1 MKTEI
6 LQELL
11 TSGKN
16 HKEIIDEIMRLNG
29 EDIKNTRET
38 FKVDNSKYV
47 DISKYNELLAE
58 KDKISNDFINVN
70 NDFSAYKEST
80 KDYASIKEKYNGLL
94 KENELNNKIG
104 VLNGL
109 NCKHSDLLVDKLDW
123 SKYDQEKKSFD
134 EEYIKGVKSKYSD
147 LFNIKDET
155 YKPNK
160 GVDNIG
166 VFGNQNPNKLTM
178 DDLRKL

>member
-1 MKTEI
+1 MKREEI
-6 LQELL
+6 KGILE
-11 TSGKN
+11 N
-16 HKEIIDEIMRLNG
+16 AEISIEDKINKIMDANG
-29 EDIKNTRET
+29 
-38 FKVDNSKYV
+38 V
-47 DISKYNELLAE
+47 DINLAKSSIDLSSYTPKADYESLAQKYNSLDA
-58 KDKISNDFINVN
+58 
-70 NDFSAYKEST
+70 DFSAYKEST

-123 SKYDQEKKSFD
+123 SKYNQEKKSFD

-147 LFNIKDET
+147 LFDVKDEA

-160 GVDNIG
+160 GVNNVG

-178 DDLRKL
+178 EDLRKL

>member
-1 MKTEI
+1 MKREEI
-6 LQELL
+6 KGILENAEISIEDKINKIMDANGIDINLAKSSIDL
-11 TSGKN
+11 SSYTSKADY
-16 HKEIIDEIMRLNG
+16 ESLAQ
-29 EDIKNTRET
+29 
-38 FKVDNSKYV
+38 
-47 DISKYNELLAE
+47 KYNSLDA
-58 KDKISNDFINVN
+58 
-70 NDFSAYKEST
+70 DFSAYKEST

-94 KENELNNKIG
+94 KENELNNKIS

>member
-1 MKTEI
+1 MKREEI
-6 LQELL
+6 KGILENAEISIEDKINKIMDANGTDINLAKSSIDL
-11 TSGKN
+11 SSYTSKADY
-16 HKEIIDEIMRLNG
+16 ESLAQ
-29 EDIKNTRET
+29 
-38 FKVDNSKYV
+38 
-47 DISKYNELLAE
+47 KYNSLDA
-58 KDKISNDFINVN
+58 
-70 NDFSAYKEST
+70 DFSAYKEST

>member
-1 MKTEI
+1 MKREEI
-6 LQELL
+6 KGILENAEISIEDKIMDANGTDINLAKSSIDL
-11 TSGKN
+11 SSYTSKADY
-16 HKEIIDEIMRLNG
+16 ESLAQ
-29 EDIKNTRET
+29 
-38 FKVDNSKYV
+38 
-47 DISKYNELLAE
+47 KYNSLDA
-58 KDKISNDFINVN
+58 
-70 NDFSAYKEST
+70 DFSAYKEST

-123 SKYDQEKKSFD
+123 SKYDQEKKTFD

>member
-1 MKTEI
+1 MKREEI
-6 LQELL
+6 KGILENAEISIEDKINKIMDANGIDINLAKSSIDL
-11 TSGKN
+11 SSYTSKADY
-16 HKEIIDEIMRLNG
+16 ESLAQ
-29 EDIKNTRET
+29 
-38 FKVDNSKYV
+38 
-47 DISKYNELLAE
+47 KYNSLDA
-58 KDKISNDFINVN
+58 
-70 NDFSAYKEST
+70 DFSAYKEST

-94 KENELNNKIG
+94 KENELNNKIS

-123 SKYDQEKKSFD
+123 SKYDQEKKTFD
-134 EEYIKGVKSKYSD
+134 EEYIKGVKSKYND

-178 DDLRKL
+178 EDLRKL

>member
-1 MKTEI
+1 MKREEI
-6 LQELL
+6 KGILENAEISIEDKINKIMDANGIDINLAKSSIDL
-11 TSGKN
+11 SSYTSKADY
-16 HKEIIDEIMRLNG
+16 ESLAQ
-29 EDIKNTRET
+29 
-38 FKVDNSKYV
+38 
-47 DISKYNELLAE
+47 KYNSLDA
-58 KDKISNDFINVN
+58 
-70 NDFSAYKEST
+70 DFSAYKEST